1 MASSQQVQLTAGTS
15 TVTLD
20 NDGIAIESN
29 NFQVRSPERDTPL
42 LMLTNGELVI
52 GADILEAMGTR
63 GVSLEGPVEVDTLQ
77 AHHKQQL
84 NIESASGSMNIL
96 GSRGATVKSSMG
108 TVNIQSFDQLL
119 LHSSGGPVSQQVN
132 IHVHAHAHAHTHTHH
147 NQNIFYI
154 QYIVIGDLQVVM
166 DASDIRLQLPPTSD
180 TQPSSTVYEVCICQ
194 NTGRIFLTAAT
205 DTAVNCASQQ
215 NMCT

>member
-63 GVSLEGPVEVDTLQ
+63 GVSLEGPVEVDTLR

-96 GSRGATVKSSMG
+96 GSRGATVESSMG

-132 IHVHAHAHAHTHTHH
+132 IHAHARTHTQTYMQLH
-147 NQNIFYI
+147 NHNIFY
-154 QYIVIGDLQVVM
+154 
-166 DASDIRLQLPPTSD
+166 
-180 TQPSSTVYEVCICQ
+180 
-194 NTGRIFLTAAT
+194 
-205 DTAVNCASQQ
+205 
-215 NMCT
+215 